1 MPKKPKN
8 PKPVFPESREE
19 FAGEIAPGPVSR
31 NHNDRFFKDVAKQPE
46 IPAEDSGEK

>member
-8 PKPVFPESREE
+8 PKPVFPENREE

-31 NHNDRFFKDVAKQPE
+31 NHNDRFFKDVAKLPE